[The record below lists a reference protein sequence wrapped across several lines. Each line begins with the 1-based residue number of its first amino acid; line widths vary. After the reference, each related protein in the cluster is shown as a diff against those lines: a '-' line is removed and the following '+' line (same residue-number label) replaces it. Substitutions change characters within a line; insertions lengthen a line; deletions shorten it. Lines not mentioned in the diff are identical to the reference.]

1 MIASSCSDYQRLLKS
16 TDYNKKYEAAVKFYE
31 EKDYN
36 KALGLLQELVSV
48 YRGTEKGEKIMYYYA
63 YATYALGDY
72 LLAGYHF
79 NNFVKTFPASDKT
92 EECAFMYAYCYY
104 LESPR
109 YSLDQTDTKSAIK
122 ELQYFINKYP
132 ESKRKD
138 ECNSLMTTL
147 REKLEE
153 KSYKISKQYYFLDDY
168 QASIKSFENVLK
180 DFPDTR
186 YREEVMYMIVK
197 ANFMYATKSTDS
209 KKAERFKSAVE
220 SYNKFVSY
228 FPQNSR
234 YNREVEGYYSSA
246 KKQMEPISQ

>member
-1 MIASSCSDYQRLLKS
+1 
-16 TDYNKKYEAAVKFYE
+16 
-31 EKDYN
+31 
-36 KALGLLQELVSV
+36 
-48 YRGTEKGEKIMYYYA
+48 
-63 YATYALGDY
+63 
-72 LLAGYHF
+72 
-79 NNFVKTFPASDKT
+79 
-92 EECAFMYAYCYY
+92 
-104 LESPR
+104 
-109 YSLDQTDTKSAIK
+109 
-122 ELQYFINKYP
+122 
-132 ESKRKD
+132 
-138 ECNSLMTTL
+138 MTTL